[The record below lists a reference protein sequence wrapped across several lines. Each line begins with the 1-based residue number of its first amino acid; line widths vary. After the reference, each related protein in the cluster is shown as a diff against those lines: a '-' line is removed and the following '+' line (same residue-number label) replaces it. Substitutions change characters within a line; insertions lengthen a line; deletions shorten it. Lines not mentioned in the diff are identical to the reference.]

1 MREEYAITHASRDY
15 VVTIAY
21 REDSSELHTAV
32 QELRYILQQF
42 SLVTM
47 GQARCPES
55 GEAIMRYSLNL
66 DDMVFSDTSRARVI
80 RYIDQARPHVRV
92 TRNGLVGPG
101 PFLVLNDPDPAASPP
116 HRRADDENEP
126 VFAAYIFIYGSHTT
140 SINVPTRDRTR
151 YEDELLT
158 YLQENATWTRV
169 GAATY
174 QTNARHVDTHVAQ
187 EIQRLAR
194 VATMSRAATA
204 IDWGAPTVSSAGAWL
219 ARVEA
224 MSRPAVAI
232 DWGAPAGSSVA
243 TRLAQSDGTTLLNWD
258 ALFRDSS
265 LAAELPSLS
274 RFARHVLEMPLNTWG
289 MPYTKQII
297 RGGDHRRNAMVALA
311 SGYFAARLWLKY
323 KQPIT
328 PEQRVKMRYLWEH
341 IGRVLWDEPN
351 YRPPD
356 FSGEIKDLSD
366 AYHKLW
372 SHDGF
377 RLIVLSDRRPNVYQE
392 MWYKLSEEVREL
404 DNFQRSS
411 DRCFWTHNS
420 LRQEVES
427 SIPVLRQP
435 SVPQPR
441 QILEP

>member
-55 GEAIMRYSLNL
+55 GEAIMRYSLSL
-66 DDMVFSDTSRARVI
+66 DARFCSDASRACVI

-92 TRNGLVGPG
+92 TR
-101 PFLVLNDPDPAASPP
+101 
-116 HRRADDENEP
+116 RRADDENEP

-204 IDWGAPTVSSAGAWL
+204 IDWGAPTGSSAGA
-219 ARVEA
+219 
-224 MSRPAVAI
+224 
-232 DWGAPAGSSVA
+232 G
-243 TRLAQSDGTTLLNWD
+243 LAQTDGTTFLNWD
-258 ALFRDSS
+258 ALFCGSNS
-265 LAAELPSLS
+265 AAEVPSLS